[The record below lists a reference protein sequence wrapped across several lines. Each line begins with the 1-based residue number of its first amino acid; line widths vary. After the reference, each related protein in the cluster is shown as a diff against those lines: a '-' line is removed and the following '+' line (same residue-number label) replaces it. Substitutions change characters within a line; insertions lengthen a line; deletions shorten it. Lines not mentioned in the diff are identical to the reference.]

1 MPLDFCIFF
10 LRIYARPPVI
20 SVKITMSLE
29 MSLPVLVGWFK
40 CQRFSWYGNPP
51 GLNVLWKVASE
62 KKYEMIRKSQCKF
75 QKSLFLNTT
84 KLKDEES
91 RLNFYVLVHVS
102 IKMTSVNWSSFCQA
116 EMLFPS
122 VFVTSLCSANW
133 HQTSGQPPQFSGT
146 SVVVSRV
153 ALELRFVG
161 ILGRF
166 LVLVPKSAVSAE
178 LWRHLL

>member
-1 MPLDFCIFF
+1 VPLDFCIFF

-62 KKYEMIRKSQCKF
+62 KHEMIRKSQFKF

-102 IKMTSVNWSSFCQA
+102 IKMTSVNWSS
-116 EMLFPS
+116 

-133 HQTSGQPPQFSGT
+133 HQTSGQPPQFSVT
-146 SVVVSRV
+146 SVMVSRV

>member
-20 SVKITMSLE
+20 SVKITMSLQ

-40 CQRFSWYGNPP
+40 CQRFSWYGNLPD
-51 GLNVLWKVASE
+51 LNVLWKVASE
-62 KKYEMIRKSQCKF
+62 KHEMIRKSQFKF

-102 IKMTSVNWSSFCQA
+102 IKMTSVNLSSFCQA

-133 HQTSGQPPQFSGT
+133 HQMSGQPPQFSVT
-146 SVVVSRV
+146 SVMVSRV

>member
-29 MSLPVLVGWFK
+29 MSLSVLVGWFK

-62 KKYEMIRKSQCKF
+62 KHEMIRKSQFKF

-102 IKMTSVNWSSFCQA
+102 IKMTSVNWSS
-116 EMLFPS
+116 

-133 HQTSGQPPQFSGT
+133 HQTSGQPPQFSVT
-146 SVVVSRV
+146 SVMVSRV

>member
-62 KKYEMIRKSQCKF
+62 KHEMIRKSQFKF

-102 IKMTSVNWSSFCQA
+102 IKMTSVNWSS
-116 EMLFPS
+116 

-133 HQTSGQPPQFSGT
+133 HQTSGQPPQFSVT
-146 SVVVSRV
+146 SVMVSRV

>member
-51 GLNVLWKVASE
+51 DLNVLWKVASE

-91 RLNFYVLVHVS
+91 RLNFYILVHVS
-102 IKMTSVNWSSFCQA
+102 IKMTSVNWS
-116 EMLFPS
+116 S

>member
-29 MSLPVLVGWFK
+29 MSLSVLVGWFK

-62 KKYEMIRKSQCKF
+62 KHEMIRKSQFKF

-102 IKMTSVNWSSFCQA
+102 IKMTSVNWS
-116 EMLFPS
+116 S

>member
-102 IKMTSVNWSSFCQA
+102 IKMTSVNWSS
-116 EMLFPS
+116 

-133 HQTSGQPPQFSGT
+133 HQTSGQPPQFSVT
-146 SVVVSRV
+146 SVMVSRV

>member
-91 RLNFYVLVHVS
+91 RLNFYILVHVS
-102 IKMTSVNWSSFCQA
+102 IKMTSVNWS
-116 EMLFPS
+116 S

-133 HQTSGQPPQFSGT
+133 HQTSGQPPQFSVT
-146 SVVVSRV
+146 SVMVSRV

>member
-62 KKYEMIRKSQCKF
+62 KHEMIRKSQFKF

-91 RLNFYVLVHVS
+91 RLNFYILVHVS
-102 IKMTSVNWSSFCQA
+102 IKMTSVNWS
-116 EMLFPS
+116 S

-133 HQTSGQPPQFSGT
+133 HQTSGQPPQFSVT
-146 SVVVSRV
+146 SVMVSRV

>member
-62 KKYEMIRKSQCKF
+62 KHEMIRKSQFKF

-102 IKMTSVNWSSFCQA
+102 IKMTSVNWS
-116 EMLFPS
+116 S

>member
-62 KKYEMIRKSQCKF
+62 KHEMIRKSQFKF

-91 RLNFYVLVHVS
+91 RLNFYVLVYVS
-102 IKMTSVNWSSFCQA
+102 IKMTSVNWS
-116 EMLFPS
+116 S